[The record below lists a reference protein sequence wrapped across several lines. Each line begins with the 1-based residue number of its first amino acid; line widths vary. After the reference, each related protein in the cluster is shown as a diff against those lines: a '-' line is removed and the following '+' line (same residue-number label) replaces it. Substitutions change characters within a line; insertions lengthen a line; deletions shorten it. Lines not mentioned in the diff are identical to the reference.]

1 LCECQ
6 VPKGITNGWA
16 NSNALL
22 INASLTVYCLFFLP
36 MESRIDRQKSGRF
49 LKKFGVKWKFQG
61 GVTEGII
68 KNNII

>member
-1 LCECQ
+1 
-6 VPKGITNGWA
+6 
-16 NSNALL
+16 
-22 INASLTVYCLFFLP
+22 